1 MEYQPP
7 ESTFARRRKRAAK
20 LAADLGSEAFLVTD
34 PVNVRYLTGFTG
46 DDSFLLLSRS
56 DACLLSDPRYEIQ
69 IDEECPGL
77 DVHLRRPDQ
86 ALLPVAVEF
95 CRERGYC
102 DIAFE
107 AAHTSYA
114 SYQQLVSG
122 PESLNWQPVTGL
134 VEELRVLKDRYEIAS
149 IRQAVEIA
157 ERVFTAIRAQLTPKM
172 TEIEVAN
179 ELERLIRGLGGSGC
193 SFDPIVAVGPRA
205 ALPHAPPGQT
215 QIGSAP
221 LLLIDWG
228 ATFAGYRSD
237 LTRVILTS
245 KIPPKIVKAYEA
257 VLAAQQAA
265 IQAICPGVS
274 VSEIDAIARSEI
286 TKAKLGK
293 FFNHGL
299 GHGIGLDIHEDPF
312 LRNSGGKKAGRSGGK
327 QTAGDPSVARRET
340 LLSPGMVV
348 TIEPGVYLRDVGG
361 IRIEDDVL
369 VTESGFEV
377 LSSLPRDRES
387 NTIQLLGSA

>member
-1 MEYQPP
+1 MKTQQPKSP
-7 ESTFARRRKRAAK
+7 YARRRRRAVK
-20 LAADLGSEAFLVTD
+20 LAAEFGCEAFLVTS

-46 DDSFLLLSRS
+46 GDSFLMLAGN
-56 DACLLSDPRYEIQ
+56 DACLLSDPRYEVQ
-69 IDEECPGL
+69 IEEECPGL

-86 ALLPVAVEF
+86 VLLPVAVEYGG
-95 CRERGYC
+95 ERGYR

-107 AAHTSYA
+107 ASHLSYA
-114 SYQQLVSG
+114 AYQRLVQEPGSV
-122 PESLNWQPVTGL
+122 NWKAASGL
-134 VEELRVLKDRYEIAS
+134 VERLRVRKEPDEIAA

-157 ERVFTAIRAQLTPKM
+157 ERVFTAIRAQLTPKW
-172 TEIEVAN
+172 TENEIAN
-179 ELERLIRGLGGSGC
+179 ELERLIRNLGGSGC

-205 ALPHAPPGQT
+205 ALPHAPPRTT

-265 IQAICPGVS
+265 IQAIRPGVP
-274 VSEIDAIARSEI
+274 VSEIDAAARSEI

-299 GHGIGLDIHEDPF
+299 GHGIGLEIHEDPF
-312 LRNSGGKKAGRSGGK
+312 LRDSGGRQPKRS
-327 QTAGDPSVARRET
+327 APRPRAASNRVVAEDRET

-361 IRIEDDVL
+361 IRIEDD
-369 VTESGFEV
+369 
-377 LSSLPRDRES
+377 
-387 NTIQLLGSA
+387 